1 MGGGAERDILADLS
15 KRYEAERYAIAPA
28 SPIAAVEFMS
38 PPEGCFAYMEASISA
53 PTLTLLPY
61 SSTGIVMSVPSV
73 ATVIFPS

>member
-1 MGGGAERDILADLS
+1 MRGGGAERDVLADLS
-15 KRYEAERYAIAPA
+15 ERYAIAPA
-28 SPIAAVEFMS
+28 SPIAAAEFMS
-38 PPEGCFAYMEASISA
+38 PAEGYFAYMTASVSA